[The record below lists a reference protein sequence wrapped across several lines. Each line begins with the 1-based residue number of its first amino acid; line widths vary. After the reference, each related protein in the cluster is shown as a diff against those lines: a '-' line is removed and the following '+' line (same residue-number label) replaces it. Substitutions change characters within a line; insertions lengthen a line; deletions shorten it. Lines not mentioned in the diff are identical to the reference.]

1 LGAGPIFN
9 HSTEVNNMELER
21 IKGFVQENLIKHK
34 NAGDLRETDDWLANG
49 LVDSIGII
57 QIVSFVER
65 ELNTPIP
72 EEDVTVDNFK
82 SLKDVAKYLEQRKL
96 SRVRPA

>member
-1 LGAGPIFN
+1 
-9 HSTEVNNMELER
+9 MELER
-21 IKGFVQENLIKHK
+21 IKGFVQENLIKNK
-34 NAGDLRETDDWLANG
+34 NGTELRETDDWLANG
-49 LVDSIGII
+49 LVDSIGVI

-65 ELNTPIP
+65 ELNAPIP

-82 SLKDVAKYLEQRKL
+82 SLKDIAKYLEQRKV

>member
-1 LGAGPIFN
+1 
-9 HSTEVNNMELER
+9 MELER
-21 IKGFVQENLIKHK
+21 IKGFVQENLIKNK
-34 NAGDLRETDDWLANG
+34 NGTELRETDDWLANG
-49 LVDSIGII
+49 LVDSIGVI

-82 SLKDVAKYLEQRKL
+82 SLKDIAKYLEQRKV

>member
-1 LGAGPIFN
+1 MKIEN
-9 HSTEVNNMELER
+9 VRE
-21 IKGFVQENLIKHK
+21 FVQENLIKNK
-34 NAGDLRETDDWLANG
+34 GVALQENDDWLANG

-65 ELNTPIP
+65 EFKTAVP

-82 SLKDVAKYLEQRKL
+82 SLKDVAKYLERRKL
-96 SRVRPA
+96 SRGQSA